1 MSKNQEPLVELDAE
15 ELRKLGK
22 LCQSLPVSA
31 EERAML
37 GALIETIAWLLIE
50 LEKKSTTLAYLR
62 ESLSITTK
70 KTEKTDEVLR
80 RNGAKASKTGKGPKK
95 PKSKPKGHGRH
106 AASAYKDA
114 DKVDVPLESLTAC
127 DSCPGCI
134 RGKVYRHEP
143 KCLVRLK
150 GRAPI
155 AATVWEIESLRC
167 NLCGEV
173 FRADVPPEATG
184 PKYDESAASMI
195 ALLKY
200 GSGLP
205 FYRLAGLQSA
215 LGIPL
220 PASTQW
226 DVIKKASGIVAPACK
241 ELIRQAAQGSVF
253 YNDDTTVKVL
263 ALMEE
268 NQKNKDAGL
277 KERTGMFTTAVLALT
292 DKGLIT
298 LYLTGRKHAGENL
311 GDVLKRRAQDLG
323 IPIQM
328 CDGSSRNK
336 PTSFTTWLANCLAH
350 GRRKFVEVAHN
361 FPGPCRH
368 VLETLAKVYKNDAAA
383 RKGKLSPLDRL
394 RFHKKHSAKHMAR
407 LKHWMLQQF
416 EQRKVEP
423 ISPLG
428 AAFSYM
434 LDRWDKMT
442 LFLRRPGAPLDNN
455 LCELSLKKA
464 ILHRKN
470 ALFYKT
476 TDGADVGDIFMS
488 LIYTAQL
495 AGANPFDYLT
505 QLLKHGEA
513 LKSSPQEWMPW
524 NYKTAVE
531 AAGS

>member
-1 MSKNQEPLVELDAE
+1 MSKSPQRVELDLEDLRGLAE
-15 ELRKLGK
+15 RCKL
-22 LCQSLPVSA
+22 LPISA
-31 EERAML
+31 EDRSKLE
-37 GALIETIAWLLIE
+37 ALIETTAWLFIE

-62 ESLSITTK
+62 KTLSITTK

-80 RNGAKASKTGKGPKK
+80 GNSIKGPKTGKRRKK
-95 PKSKPKGHGRH
+95 PKKKPKGHGRH
-106 AASAYKDA
+106 GASDYKDA
-114 DKVDVPLESLTAC
+114 DRVEISLESLSAC
-127 DSCPGCI
+127 DSCPGCKQ
-134 RGKVYRHEP
+134 GKVYGHQP
-143 KCLVRLK
+143 KRLVRLK

-205 FYRLAGLQSA
+205 FYRLAGLQSS
-215 LGIPL
+215 LGTPL

-226 DVIKKASGIVAPACK
+226 DVMRKASDTAAPAFD
-241 ELIRQAAQGSVF
+241 ELIRQAAQGSLF

-277 KERTGMFTTAVLALT
+277 KERTGMFTTAVVALT

-311 GDVLKRRAQDLG
+311 EDVLKRRAGDLG

-328 CDGSSRNK
+328 CDGASRNK
-336 PTSFTTWLANCLAH
+336 PAGFTTWLANCLAH
-350 GRRKFVEVAHN
+350 GRRKFVEVADS
-361 FPGPCRH
+361 FPGPCRY
-368 VLETLAKVYKNDAAA
+368 VLETLAKVYKNDAAT
-383 RKGKLSPLDRL
+383 RKRTLSPLERL
-394 RFHKKHSAKHMAR
+394 RFHKKRSAKHMAR

-423 ISPLG
+423 NSSLG
-428 AAFSYM
+428 TAFNYM
-434 LDRWDKMT
+434 LDRWGKMT

-455 LCELSLKKA
+455 ICELSLKKA

-505 QLLKHGEA
+505 QLLKNGGA
-513 LKSSPQEWMPW
+513 LKSNPQEWMPW
-524 NYKTAVE
+524 NYRTAV